1 MTNKNDPG
9 SMTTR
14 QLRARR
20 RRLARSLPDVEGLI
34 AGSVVEQGRRCG
46 KEGCR
51 CATGQAHG
59 PYTYVVLPRSGG
71 RAVAPGGGA
80 LDPGAGGAGGDL
92 GQQYRAVG
100 PAGAG
105 LSGPGGRGRGGAG
118 QHGGLGAG
126 DARGGGR
133 RRSPP
138 ATGSAARSSTS
149 ASRRWTRSGP

>member
-1 MTNKNDPG
+1 MPNKNDPG

-71 RAVAPGGGA
+71 RTRTVYVPASAAEAVRRGA
-80 LDPGAGGAGGDL
+80 AAST
-92 GQQYRAVG
+92 QVRA
-100 PAGAG
+100 ALEEISAINIE
-105 LSGPGGRGRGGAG
+105 L
-118 QHGGLGAG
+118 L
-126 DARGGGR
+126 ARGEL
-133 RRSPP
+133 
-138 ATGSAARSSTS
+138 A
-149 ASRRWTRSGP
+149 